1 MFLLYVKSYLD
12 IVGFMKFRVLIQ
24 CIHQLEKLTFAG
36 CGDRRHQFLQPG
48 LHILLRLPARH
59 VLTVRAPAPAPGR
72 DVLATL
78 ALHHQ
83 DESCIKV
90 LEFTISHCNFIW
102 QLEEIFMADFPD
114 FYQLIFL
121 FKNI

>member
-48 LHILLRLPARH
+48 LHILLRVPARH

-83 DESCIKV
+83 DENCIKV
-90 LEFTISHCNFIW
+90 KGVSEISR
-102 QLEEIFMADFPD
+102 
-114 FYQLIFL
+114 
-121 FKNI
+121 

>member
-24 CIHQLEKLTFAG
+24 YIHQLEKLTFAG

-59 VLTVRAPAPAPGR
+59 VLTVRAPAPAPGQY
-72 DVLATL
+72 VLATL

-83 DESCIKV
+83 DENCIKV
-90 LEFTISHCNFIW
+90 KGVSEISR
-102 QLEEIFMADFPD
+102 
-114 FYQLIFL
+114 
-121 FKNI
+121 

>member
-1 MFLLYVKSYLD
+1 MFLLYVKSYFD

-24 CIHQLEKLTFAG
+24 YIHQLEKLTFTG

-48 LHILLRLPARH
+48 LHIILRLPARH

-83 DESCIKV
+83 DENCIKV
-90 LEFTISHCNFIW
+90 KGVSEISR
-102 QLEEIFMADFPD
+102 
-114 FYQLIFL
+114 
-121 FKNI
+121 